1 MCYLASYQCDQIYL
15 NPKWRENSA
24 DSVELRIIL
33 PDTTQQQKD
42 NTILKWTRIDISPK
56 NTCKWP
62 VQSKKRCLTSVLVCA
77 SCSDRILLTGWLK
90 HQTSIFHRSRG
101 WTRRIRVSAWSDSWG
116 RRSSWSTDECRLVLH
131 MKETGSAT
139 SLSLPVR
146 ILIPS
151 RDPTLMTLLLPK
163 VPTSKYHHIKTS
175 IYGFWGTQTFSS

>member
-1 MCYLASYQCDQIYL
+1 MERELCRQCRTQNY
-15 NPKWRENSA
+15 PARYNS
-24 DSVELRIIL
+24 
-33 PDTTQQQKD
+33 TTKGQHDFKMDKD
-42 NTILKWTRIDISPK
+42 RYFSK

-62 VQSKKRCLTSVLVCA
+62 VQYKKRCLTSVLVCS

-90 HQTSIFHRSRG
+90 QQTSIFHRSKG
-101 WTRRIRVSAWSDSWG
+101 WMPRIRVPAWSDSWA
-116 RRSSWSTDECRLVLH
+116 RLSSWSTDECHLVLH
-131 MKETGSAT
+131 MKERGSAT
-139 SLSLPVR
+139 SLSLPIR